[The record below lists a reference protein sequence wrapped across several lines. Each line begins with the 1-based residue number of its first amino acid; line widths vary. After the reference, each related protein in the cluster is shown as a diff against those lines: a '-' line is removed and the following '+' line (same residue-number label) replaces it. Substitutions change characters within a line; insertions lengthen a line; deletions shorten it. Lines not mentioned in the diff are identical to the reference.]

1 MAGLR
6 MGAAQSSS
14 IPGDIDANVR
24 RHCAFI
30 DAAAEANV
38 RLLVFPEL
46 SLSGYEP
53 ALLAGAALKQDDE
66 RLAPLQARATQHGMT
81 IVAGAPLVNSSNP
94 AKPYIGA
101 IVFQPEGSTS
111 TYRKHFLYPGEDNFA
126 TPGSASSHIIHVRGI
141 PVGLAICND
150 TSEQQHPHAAVVA
163 GATLYVSGAVLTPDG
178 HEAEMLRL
186 ASYAK
191 LFNLGILVANHAS
204 HTGGYPSAGGSAVW
218 LPGGQ
223 LLVNAPGQGECLVV
237 ADEDSG
243 DVIAVD
249 ASTAGRRPTNHP

>member
-30 DAAAEANV
+30 DAAVEANV

-46 SLSGYEP
+46 SLTGYEP
-53 ALLAGAALKQDDE
+53 ALLAAAAMRADDV
-66 RLAPLQARATQHGMT
+66 RLAPLQERASKHGMT
-81 IVAGAPLVNSSNP
+81 IVAGAPLINAANP
-94 AKPYIGA
+94 ARPFIGA

-111 TYRKHFLYPGEDNFA
+111 TYRKHYLYPGEDSFA
-126 TPGSASSHIIHVRGI
+126 TPGSAASHIIHVRGI

-178 HEAEMLRL
+178 HHAEMHRL

-191 LFNLGILVANHAS
+191 LFSIGVLVANHATA
-204 HTGGYPSAGGSAVW
+204 TGGYQSAGGSAVW

-223 LLVNAPGQGECLVV
+223 LLVNAPGPGECLVM

-249 ASTAGRRPTNHP
+249 TGTVRQPIH